1 MNTKTILL
9 VLAICSYH
17 PGVAQPTSDHPRL
30 YEYLKAEGK
39 NPSAYLI
46 GKFANHDVI
55 LLGEDHGVRENLLFI
70 AGLIPKLYAAGVRN
84 IAMEFG
90 ASEDQ
95 SMLDSLVTADRYD
108 DQTARDIMFHYNVG
122 WAYKEYT
129 DLYRA
134 AWELNRKQHPGARKF
149 RIINMSYVFDWN
161 AFDGHRSRITM
172 EKVFSKGPIDIYRA
186 DLINSEIIRNGEK
199 VLILTGTPHAYIKQ
213 EFPGSTENPYQ
224 NADLGARLFDRYP
237 GRIFSIMLH
246 QPFEI
251 QESDTAQITS
261 SGEKVIERMI
271 KKLGNRPIGFDLRT
285 DSVSSVTDSGTAACG
300 HSGSG
305 PGCLFNGYIFLTPL
319 EGLTGCT
326 LDSEFFKHKS
336 WEDILRGFPDPDWH
350 KRPESLSEFW
360 IQIKD
365 FVDLR
370 KRYHQSEGK

>member
-1 MNTKTILL
+1 MNTKTILI
-9 VLAICSYH
+9 VLAMCLYH
-17 PGVAQPTSDHPRL
+17 PGVAQFPSDHQRL
-30 YEYLKAEGK
+30 YAYLKADGK
-39 NPSAYLI
+39 NPSSYLI
-46 GKFANHDVI
+46 GKFANHDVV
-55 LLGEDHGVRENLLFI
+55 LLGEDHGVRENLLFV
-70 AGLIPKLYAAGVRN
+70 AGLIPKLYAAGVQN
-84 IAMEFG
+84 IGMEFG

-95 SMLDSLVTADRYD
+95 SKLDSLVTADRYD
-108 DQTARDIMFHYNVG
+108 DQTARDIMFNYNVG

-134 AWELNRKQHPGARKF
+134 AWEFNRRQYFGAKKF
-149 RIINMSYVFDWN
+149 RIINMSYIFNWSV
-161 AFDGHRSRITM
+161 FDGHRSRSTM
-172 EKVFSKGPIDIYRA
+172 EKVFSKGPIDTYRA
-186 DLINSEIIRNGEK
+186 DLIDSEIIRNREK
-199 VLILTGTPHAYIKQ
+199 VLILTGAPHAYIKQ

-224 NADLGARLFDRYP
+224 NADLGARLFDWYP

-251 QESDTAQITS
+251 RESDTAQITS
-261 SGEKVIERMI
+261 SGENVIERMI
-271 KKLGNRPIGFDLRT
+271 KKLGNRPIGFDLQT
-285 DSVSSVTDSGTAACG
+285 SSVSSVTDSGTAACG

-305 PGCLFNGYIFLTPL
+305 PGCLFNGYIFLKPL

-326 LDSEFFKHKS
+326 LDNEFFKNKA
-336 WEDILRGFPDPDWH
+336 WENILLRFPDPDWH